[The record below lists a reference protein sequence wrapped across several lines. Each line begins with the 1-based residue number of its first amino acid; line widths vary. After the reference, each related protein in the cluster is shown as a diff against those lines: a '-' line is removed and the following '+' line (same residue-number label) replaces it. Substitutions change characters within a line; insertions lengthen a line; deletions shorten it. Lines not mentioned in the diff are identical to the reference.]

1 MDYVATRGHQVENL
15 TVLFADDDAET
26 RQLVDTLLSHK
37 NIQMIGVSNGQE
49 AIDVLEQQGVDLVIL
64 DVMMPVMDGL
74 ATLRHIRLT
83 SNMPVIL
90 LTAKDQEDDI
100 LAGFA
105 AGASDYV
112 TKPFRPA
119 ELVAR
124 VQSRLLSDQETRPL
138 GILKYQHLQMDLKR
152 RQVTCNDKPLDLTR
166 LEFQLLL
173 CFMQHPGE
181 VLSKEQLL
189 RAVWGYQGEHPHLNL
204 VEAVVVRLRKKIKV
218 LSNCPEFIQTVRGA
232 GYRFGAEEK

>member
-1 MDYVATRGHQVENL
+1 MKPL
-15 TVLFADDDAET
+15 TVLFADDDPET
-26 RQLVDTLLSHK
+26 LALVNMLLSQK
-37 NIQMIGVSNGQE
+37 NFHMIGVSNGQE
-49 AIDVLEQQGVDLVIL
+49 AIEVLEGQGLDLVIL
-64 DVMMPVMDGL
+64 DVMMPGMDGL
-74 ATLRHIRLT
+74 ATLRHIRES

-138 GILKYQHLQMDLKR
+138 GQLKYQHLQMDLKQR
-152 RQVTCNDKPLDLTR
+152 TVTCKGKLIDLTR

-181 VLSKEQLL
+181 VLSKQELL
-189 RAVWGYQGEHPHLNL
+189 RAVWGYQGENPDLNL
-204 VEAVVVRLRKKIKV
+204 VEAVVLRLRKKIKV
-218 LSNCPEFIQTVRGA
+218 SSQCPEFIQTVRGA
-232 GYRFGAEEK
+232 GYRFGLEG